1 MTEPQYMKLEIFIPE
16 THFHQLQEV
25 LQQVNAGRIG
35 GYDSCLAYSRVTG
48 MWRPLVGTEP
58 YQGDVGEIFEGAE
71 LKVEV
76 RIEAANLEKTLSA
89 IRAVHPYEEPVVFA
103 LPLCT

>member
-1 MTEPQYMKLEIFIPE
+1 MTELQYMKLEIFIPE
-16 THFHQLQEV
+16 THFHQLQEA
-25 LQQVNAGRIG
+25 LQRVGAGRIG
-35 GYDSCLAYSRVTG
+35 DYDSCLAYSRVTG
-48 MWRPLVGTEP
+48 MWRTLAGAEP
-58 YQGDVGEIFEGAE
+58 YQGDVGEISEGTE

-89 IRAVHPYEEPVVFA
+89 IRAGHRYEEPVVFA